1 MSVCG
6 DDSLSPSSKAPMVIY
21 LDNLG
26 KGVHTSILRM
36 WDTQFKLKL
45 MFKDESITIVCLLEW
60 GLTGLR

>member
-1 MSVCG
+1 
-6 DDSLSPSSKAPMVIY
+6 MVIY